1 MKYLKKIKELEKE
14 KERLKQ
20 EIFLEMGN
28 NKKATDGSYK
38 VSRYVVTK
46 DKLDNK
52 LLKEKYPETYK
63 IILNGTTEYVNMKV
77 TKCK

>member
-1 MKYLKKIKELEKE
+1 MSEKIKELEKE

-28 NKKATDGSYK
+28 NKKATDGNYK
-38 VSRYVVTK
+38 LSRYVVTR
-46 DKLDNK
+46 DNLDNK
-52 LLKEKYPETYK
+52 ILKEKYPETYK
-63 IILNGTTEYVNMKV
+63 AILNGTTEYVNMRV

>member
-1 MKYLKKIKELEKE
+1 
-14 KERLKQ
+14 
-20 EIFLEMGN
+20 MGN

-38 VSRYVVTK
+38 VTRYVVTK

-77 TKCK
+77 TTCK

>member
-1 MKYLKKIKELEKE
+1 
-14 KERLKQ
+14 
-20 EIFLEMGN
+20 MGN

-38 VSRYVVTK
+38 VTRYVVTK

-52 LLKEKYPETYK
+52 LFKEKYPETYK
-63 IILNGTTEYVNMKV
+63 AILNGTTEYVNMRI